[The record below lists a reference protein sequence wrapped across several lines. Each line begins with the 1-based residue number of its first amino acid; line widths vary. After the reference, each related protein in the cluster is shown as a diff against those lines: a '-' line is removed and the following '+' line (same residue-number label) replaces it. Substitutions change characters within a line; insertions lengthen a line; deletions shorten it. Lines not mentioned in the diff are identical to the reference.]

1 MYHSN
6 TQFVQIE
13 GFNRIL
19 NQFRLRQCVK
29 QLEKEERGQKNT
41 PEQPRKPSKEQKE
54 KDKPPRPK
62 KNLECNMVEDIDE
75 IIDITITID
84 EDKTNETKQKKLK
97 RFDENTLATVKDLI
111 KEFKY
116 HKALELLDSF
126 IKKDESKGRVQID
139 PSVREKQLQ
148 KLFPLPKQTQL
159 KLDFRPYQ
167 KQFFT
172 FSENEIFE
180 AICNL
185 DTTKACGPCGISNK
199 YIKDMRYNKHFLK
212 CLKALY
218 EELYN
223 NPTKM
228 SEILPMFEFKIALIP
243 KEDKISKRPV
253 CVQNSLCNVLNSII
267 LKRKDLLPRKF
278 CKEQHLFDKNSMQQC
293 KLDARKLSK
302 KSVVMKI
309 DIQNAFNETQLET
322 LLYGMETQ
330 LVPMQSQLYICG
342 LTQAQNCLETASYNL
357 IQGSNLSSLCFS
369 YAVEPI
375 LEELKKKYRISC
387 YADDIIIEIG
397 QSSEK
402 EVIDFA
408 TSLFSKYG
416 FTINEKKCFS
426 TANDNVITFDGI
438 NISSTE
444 NDPRLHTSK
453 KLTQTAEEI
462 YSLIEQLLE
471 RGLGRSQAL
480 GIFLVSLIPKIN
492 WALRIEDYVKET
504 IQDYKRI
511 DELMAQTF
519 YLITN
524 PRQFT
529 EEDFMGEQRQITIQ
543 NFINIM
549 SAPLNRNGFNCILP
563 GRNFEITQKLNA
575 AEQLQYKDLFVKL
588 KEHNEQQNCTT
599 LITNMDSFA
608 AQVLHKY
615 HDLTNMEFQRAID
628 IMFDT
633 DTPEPRNHA
642 HICPLCQKHI
652 TDPNHAVFCNSGA
665 GYAIKRHNKAQYDL
679 VEHLPSKYKPQLS
692 PTYNQYGKARKGN
705 KDDPGD
711 PPDEQNGKTPILKGN
726 ADISIEYQNK
736 HYFWDLCICQNNST
750 MNREY
755 KSKLETHA
763 KNYKVHTQRLN
774 TTTHYKRQLNNTSRI
789 TNTYQEI
796 HQKPT
801 EPFKPNRKINTNSTL
816 QPNSILQSKDQITLK
831 KRISLNTIRLRKQPR
846 PQRHH
851 QQQLISGNIHIQ
863 TQDMKKP
870 KEIAQKKQKTKINKL
885 M

>member
-1 MYHSN
+1 
-6 TQFVQIE
+6 
-13 GFNRIL
+13 
-19 NQFRLRQCVK
+19 
-29 QLEKEERGQKNT
+29 
-41 PEQPRKPSKEQKE
+41 
-54 KDKPPRPK
+54 
-62 KNLECNMVEDIDE
+62 MVEDIDE

-97 RFDENTLATVKDLI
+97 RFDENTLATVKELI

-126 IKKDESKGRVQID
+126 IKKDENKERVQID
-139 PSVREKQLQ
+139 PSVREKQLK

-199 YIKDMRYNKHFLK
+199 YIKDMRYNKHFIK

-302 KSVVMKI
+302 NSVVMKI

-330 LVPMQSQLYICG
+330 LVPMQTQLYICG
-342 LTQAQNCLETASYNL
+342 LIQAQNCLETASYNL

-529 EEDFMGEQRQITIQ
+529 EEDFMGEQHQITIQ

-588 KEHNEQQNCTT
+588 KEHNEQWVMARWKALKFQEIVFA
-599 LITNMDSFA
+599 ITIFYYIEMGVRSR
-608 AQVLHKY
+608 V
-615 HDLTNMEFQRAID
+615 QRLQWLQC
-628 IMFDT
+628 
-633 DTPEPRNHA
+633 RGSWVNHTRSGPGGVTA
-642 HICPLCQKHI
+642 
-652 TDPNHAVFCNSGA
+652 TVF
-665 GYAIKRHNKAQYDL
+665 
-679 VEHLPSKYKPQLS
+679 
-692 PTYNQYGKARKGN
+692 
-705 KDDPGD
+705 
-711 PPDEQNGKTPILKGN
+711 
-726 ADISIEYQNK
+726 
-736 HYFWDLCICQNNST
+736 
-750 MNREY
+750 
-755 KSKLETHA
+755 KLEMSRPRPLVRLVMLNSSQKDEPESLAARWLSTHGDA
-763 KNYKVHTQRLN
+763 RENGQCPTLGEDRRYLLDIATDCVG
-774 TTTHYKRQLNNTSRI
+774 YWRQLQT
-789 TNTYQEI
+789 
-796 HQKPT
+796 PT
-801 EPFKPNRKINTNSTL
+801 VARVG
-816 QPNSILQSKDQITLK
+816 
-831 KRISLNTIRLRKQPR
+831 RL
-846 PQRHH
+846 
-851 QQQLISGNIHIQ
+851 LG
-863 TQDMKKP
+863 
-870 KEIAQKKQKTKINKL
+870 
-885 M
+885 

>member
-1 MYHSN
+1 MR
-6 TQFVQIE
+6 T
-13 GFNRIL
+13 
-19 NQFRLRQCVK
+19 RQ
-29 QLEKEERGQKNT
+29 
-41 PEQPRKPSKEQKE
+41 
-54 KDKPPRPK
+54 
-62 KNLECNMVEDIDE
+62 
-75 IIDITITID
+75 
-84 EDKTNETKQKKLK
+84 TKQKNLK
-97 RFDENTLATVKDLI
+97 RFDENTLATVKELI

-126 IKKDESKGRVQID
+126 IKKDE
-139 PSVREKQLQ
+139 REKQLQ

-185 DTTKACGPCGISNK
+185 DTTKACGPCSISNK
-199 YIKDMRYNKHFLK
+199 YIKDMRYNKHFIK

-278 CKEQHLFDKNSMQQC
+278 CKGQRLFDKNSMQQC

-309 DIQNAFNETQLET
+309 DIRNTFNETQLET
-322 LLYGMETQ
+322 LLYGIELNQFQCKHNSTSADQ
-330 LVPMQSQLYICG
+330 YKHKTVLRLP
-342 LTQAQNCLETASYNL
+342 LTTLSK
-357 IQGSNLSSLCFS
+357 GKNLSSLCFS

-453 KLTQTAEEI
+453 KLIQTAEEI

-492 WALRIEDYVKET
+492 WALRIEDCVKET
-504 IQDYKRI
+504 ILDYKRI

-519 YLITN
+519 YLINN
-524 PRQFT
+524 PRQFP

-563 GRNFEITQKLNA
+563 GRNFKITQKLNA
-575 AEQLQYKDLFVKL
+575 AEYMILLNTQ
-588 KEHNEQQNCTT
+588 
-599 LITNMDSFA
+599 
-608 AQVLHKY
+608 KY
-615 HDLTNMEFQRAID
+615 
-628 IMFDT
+628 
-633 DTPEPRNHA
+633 
-642 HICPLCQKHI
+642 
-652 TDPNHAVFCNSGA
+652 
-665 GYAIKRHNKAQYDL
+665 
-679 VEHLPSKYKPQLS
+679 PSKYKPQLS
-692 PTYNQYGKARKGN
+692 PTCNQYGKARKGN

-711 PPDEQNGKTPILKGN
+711 QPDEQNGKTPILKGN

-763 KNYKVHTQRLN
+763 KNYKVPQDQILPLIISDNLT
-774 TTTHYKRQLNNTSRI
+774 
-789 TNTYQEI
+789 I
-796 HQKPT
+796 HQESLIHIKKFIKNPQNLLNQIG
-801 EPFKPNRKINTNSTL
+801 K
-816 QPNSILQSKDQITLK
+816 SILTAHS
-831 KRISLNTIRLRKQPR
+831 N
-846 PQRHH
+846 
-851 QQQLISGNIHIQ
+851 
-863 TQDMKKP
+863 
-870 KEIAQKKQKTKINKL
+870 
-885 M
+885 